1 MSNNNKAII
10 DAVRLALSPAR
21 MGTYEAAAGVTGGD
35 DPSALALYAWNADV
49 SGALL
54 APLHVCEVVVRNAV
68 SDALEA
74 VYGNRWPW
82 SATFERSLPDPLR
95 GYSPRK
101 DLQSA
106 RRSAP
111 TTGKV
116 IPELKFVFW
125 QKMFTQRHDARIWDA
140 HLMRIMPNLDGSKT
154 VAELRQEIYSDLE
167 QIRGLR
173 NRIAHHEP
181 IFSRSLMDD
190 YQKILALVRFRC
202 GSTASWLEENQKAT
216 AVIAEKP

>member
-1 MSNNNKAII
+1 
-10 DAVRLALSPAR
+10 
-21 MGTYEAAAGVTGGD
+21 
-35 DPSALALYAWNADV
+35 
-49 SGALL
+49 
-54 APLHVCEVVVRNAV
+54 
-68 SDALEA
+68 
-74 VYGNRWPW
+74 
-82 SATFERSLPDPLR
+82 
-95 GYSPRK
+95 
-101 DLQSA
+101 
-106 RRSAP
+106 
-111 TTGKV
+111 
-116 IPELKFVFW
+116 
-125 QKMFTQRHDARIWDA
+125 MFTQRHDARIWDA

-190 YQKILALVRFRC
+190 YQKILALIRFRC